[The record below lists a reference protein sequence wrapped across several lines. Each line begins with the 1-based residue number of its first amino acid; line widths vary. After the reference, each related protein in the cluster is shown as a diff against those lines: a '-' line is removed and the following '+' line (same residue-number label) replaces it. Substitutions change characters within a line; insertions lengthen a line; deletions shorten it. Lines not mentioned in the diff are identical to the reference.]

1 MSIYSTTNPP
11 PGFYVYAYLRKD
23 GTPYY
28 VGKGKQKRAWA
39 KERSTPQPKDENNIV
54 IMECNLTEIGALALE
69 RRYIRWYGRK
79 DNGTGILRNKTDGGD
94 GVPGP
99 RSEET
104 KQKMRKPKTN
114 TEGMKGLR
122 KSEEHKRKIGLA
134 SKGRIPWNKGK
145 KGVQVAWNKGLTKET
160 DERLKVIGE
169 NISKALMEKHND
181 RL

>member
-1 MSIYSTTNPP
+1 
-11 PGFYVYAYLRKD
+11 
-23 GTPYY
+23 
-28 VGKGKQKRAWA
+28 
-39 KERSTPQPKDENNIV
+39 
-54 IMECNLTEIGALALE
+54 
-69 RRYIRWYGRK
+69 
-79 DNGTGILRNKTDGGD
+79 
-94 GVPGP
+94 
-99 RSEET
+99 
-104 KQKMRKPKTN
+104 
-114 TEGMKGLR
+114 MKGLR